1 MEMEFQEKLDH
12 RYMVLSSEKITYSD
26 YQTHMLQE
34 NQIHGLLGCTVK
46 KIDDKELYTYDVT
59 GKVSL
64 NQLVSEKKI
73 TAVPLQSFFDDMTNM
88 FREIRGYLLQE
99 DSILLKPDYIY
110 SDHQMKQFYFCCFP
124 GNELILREELQEL
137 GEFLLTHIDHNDSG
151 AVRLGY
157 SFYQKIMDGA
167 GPGTIDDA
175 GVEGFFGNTG
185 PADKKQEDEDELF
198 REDEE
203 RKQLLDDFFSRED
216 EEEKLPV
223 TGKGLLLAAVWILST
238 GILAAAAVIA
248 GYAFGYFEAGIAG
261 AVLILVISVLCFAR
275 KKPEEETEVPFGND
289 PRDLSESV
297 FDNNKTGEDDDLRS
311 PYVREETQSPYVRE
325 ETQLP
330 YVREETQR
338 SNMRED
344 NQSPYMR
351 ENIRNIYMKES
362 ANMKEDIRSREYAP
376 SGRVSSQ
383 WSRELGDMRT
393 TLLSPADQQR
403 DNGQPD
409 AKLIFRNLMLPDIRL
424 TKPVYFI
431 GKSQTA
437 ADIVIPSPE
446 VSRMHARID
455 MVGKEYQ
462 IFDLNSRNGTYVNGR
477 RISNGE
483 RLSLRH
489 NDEIR
494 FGEIILMYQAPAAA
508 CDPDFKG

>member
-26 YQTHMLQE
+26 YQAHMLQE

-64 NQLVSEKKI
+64 IQLVSEKKI

-157 SFYQKIMDGA
+157 GFYQKIMDGA

-185 PADKKQEDEDELF
+185 PTDKKEEQPEDELF

-261 AVLILVISVLCFAR
+261 AVLILVISVLCFVR

-311 PYVREETQSPYVRE
+311 PHIRK
-325 ETQLP
+325 
-330 YVREETQR
+330 ETQR
-338 SNMRED
+338 
-344 NQSPYMR
+344 PYMR
-351 ENIRNIYMKES
+351 ENIQSLYMKE
-362 ANMKEDIRSREYAP
+362 EIRSREYAP
-376 SGRVSSQ
+376 SGRASSQ